1 MKTHLRVFAIVVFIL
16 VIGCGTA
23 SAYSKSESMQS
34 VVINMDGAPRMVST
48 DKETVGELL
57 EDLADT
63 IDTEFYLN
71 DIAVRFKK
79 LSSDL
84 EDAKESD
91 PIEAMMTLS
100 LTSVTEKTVATTEA
114 IAYKTVERTNS
125 SLKAG
130 ESRVVQEGKEG
141 VASVIKKEIYHGSE
155 LVDTQFVEKKVVTA
169 AQDKIVEVGPKNVVN
184 GMSYSKAISAKVT
197 AYTPYDAGCTGITAT
212 GTKAG
217 YGTVAVD
224 PRVIPLG
231 SKVYIPG
238 YGTAIAADTGGA
250 IKGNRVDVCYGS
262 KSEAY
267 GWGVRNATV
276 YVLK

>member
-23 SAYSKSESMQS
+23 SAYNKTNMQS

-48 DKETVGELL
+48 DKETVGDLL
-57 EDLADT
+57 EDLANT
-63 IDTEFYLN
+63 IDTDYIL
-71 DIAVRFKK
+71 DG
-79 LSSDL
+79 
-84 EDAKESD
+84 AKESD

-100 LTSVTEKTVATTEA
+100 LTSVTEKTVASTEA
-114 IAYKTVERTNS
+114 IPYKTVERTNN

-130 ESRVVQEGKEG
+130 EKKVVQEGKDG
-141 VASVIKKEIYHGSE
+141 VASVISKEIYHGNE
-155 LVDTQFVEKKVVTA
+155 LVETKFVEKKVTTE

-184 GMSYSKAISAKVT
+184 GMKYSKVINAKVT

-250 IKGNRVDVCYGS
+250 IKGNRVDVCYSS
-262 KSEAY
+262 KSEAF
-267 GWGVRNATV
+267 GWGVKNTTV
-276 YVLK
+276 YVLA

>member
-23 SAYSKSESMQS
+23 SAYNKTNMQS

-48 DKETVGELL
+48 DKETVGDLL
-57 EDLADT
+57 EDLANT
-63 IDTEFYLN
+63 IDTDYIL
-71 DIAVRFKK
+71 DG
-79 LSSDL
+79 
-84 EDAKESD
+84 AKESD

-100 LTSVTEKTVATTEA
+100 LTSVTEKTVASTEA
-114 IAYKTVERTNS
+114 IPYKTVERTNN

-130 ESRVVQEGKEG
+130 EKKVVQEGKDG
-141 VASVIKKEIYHGSE
+141 VASVISKEIYHGNE
-155 LVDTQFVEKKVVTA
+155 LVETKFVEKKVTTE

-184 GMSYSKAISAKVT
+184 GMKYSKAINAKVT

-250 IKGNRVDVCYGS
+250 IKGNRVDVCYSS
-262 KSEAY
+262 KSEAF
-267 GWGVRNATV
+267 GWGVKNTTV
-276 YVLK
+276 YVLA

>member
-63 IDTEFYLN
+63 IDTEFYL
-71 DIAVRFKK
+71 
-79 LSSDL
+79 

-130 ESRVVQEGKEG
+130 RKPRGAGGQGRRCICHQKRNLPRQRAG
-141 VASVIKKEIYHGSE
+141 G
-155 LVDTQFVEKKVVTA
+155 
-169 AQDKIVEVGPKNVVN
+169 
-184 GMSYSKAISAKVT
+184 
-197 AYTPYDAGCTGITAT
+197 YT
-212 GTKAG
+212 
-217 YGTVAVD
+217 
-224 PRVIPLG
+224 
-231 SKVYIPG
+231 
-238 YGTAIAADTGGA
+238 
-250 IKGNRVDVCYGS
+250 VC
-262 KSEAY
+262 
-267 GWGVRNATV
+267 
-276 YVLK
+276 

>member
-63 IDTEFYLN
+63 IDTEFYL
-71 DIAVRFKK
+71 
-79 LSSDL
+79 

-114 IAYKTVERTNS
+114 IAYKSRRKPRGAGGQGRRCICHQKRNLPRQRAGGYTV
-125 SLKAG
+125 
-130 ESRVVQEGKEG
+130 
-141 VASVIKKEIYHGSE
+141 
-155 LVDTQFVEKKVVTA
+155 
-169 AQDKIVEVGPKNVVN
+169 
-184 GMSYSKAISAKVT
+184 
-197 AYTPYDAGCTGITAT
+197 C
-212 GTKAG
+212 
-217 YGTVAVD
+217 
-224 PRVIPLG
+224 
-231 SKVYIPG
+231 
-238 YGTAIAADTGGA
+238 
-250 IKGNRVDVCYGS
+250 
-262 KSEAY
+262 
-267 GWGVRNATV
+267 
-276 YVLK
+276 

>member
-63 IDTEFYLN
+63 IDTEFYL
-71 DIAVRFKK
+71 
-79 LSSDL
+79 

-130 ESRVVQEGKEG
+130 ESRVVQDMRK
-141 VASVIKKEIYHGSE
+141 
-155 LVDTQFVEKKVVTA
+155 
-169 AQDKIVEVGPKNVVN
+169 
-184 GMSYSKAISAKVT
+184 
-197 AYTPYDAGCTGITAT
+197 
-212 GTKAG
+212 
-217 YGTVAVD
+217 
-224 PRVIPLG
+224 G
-231 SKVYIPG
+231 SKWLSAFLESYRPLLDGERYLTDGEVAELLRVSRRTLQEYRN
-238 YGTAIAADTGGA
+238 
-250 IKGNRVDVCYGS
+250 NRVLPFILLGGKVLYPETGLREVL
-262 KSEAY
+262 EANY
-267 GWGVRNATV
+267 RKP
-276 YVLK
+276 LE